1 MGWVSSIWKS
11 YQQKSQFCLSSVSL
25 SVHLALMVR
34 PQQSVSISS
43 CDHVHW
49 IATFC
54 CNCPGHHYV
63 HPRGKYNCGTIPQ
76 HDHTLENE
84 LAANTVCMNGKRTGN
99 LWYKPHIGLL
109 SWIETIF
116 IIIFDSDLWPTKISL
131 KNIVLPYW
139 CFCIR
144 VASSF

>member
-1 MGWVSSIWKS
+1 MGWVNSIWKS

-25 SVHLALMVR
+25 SVHRALMVR

-43 CDHVHW
+43 CDHGHW

-76 HDHTLENE
+76 HDHTLEIE
-84 LAANTVCMNGKRTGN
+84 LAANTYGKFMVQTSYRAAQLDRN
-99 LWYKPHIGLL
+99 HLHYY
-109 SWIETIF
+109 F
-116 IIIFDSDLWPTKISL
+116 RLWPLTNEDFLKKYFNALLTFLHQGRQLLLEIS
-131 KNIVLPYW
+131 
-139 CFCIR
+139 
-144 VASSF
+144 